1 VVLLDEIEKAHPDV
15 FNILL
20 QVLDEGR
27 LTDNYGRV
35 IDFKNAVVIMTSN
48 VGARDITSS
57 SKVGFETS
65 EDDELDYDRIKE
77 RVKEEI
83 DRTFAPEFLNRLD
96 DTIVFHPLS
105 REQIGMIVYILLRD
119 IEKRL
124 GEENLAIRLTEEA
137 VTFLVNVGYDTKFGA
152 RPLKRSIQRYIE
164 DPLSEKILMAEFTP
178 GDEIE
183 VLLADDEESLRFRAA
198 SQASAT

>member
-1 VVLLDEIEKAHPDV
+1 
-15 FNILL
+15 
-20 QVLDEGR
+20 
-27 LTDNYGRV
+27 
-35 IDFKNAVVIMTSN
+35 MTSN

-57 SKVGFETS
+57 SKMGFETS
-65 EDDELDYDRIKE
+65 EDDELDYERIKE

-96 DTIVFHPLS
+96 ETIVFHPLS
-105 REQIGMIVYILLRD
+105 REQIGKIVHILLRN
-119 IEKRL
+119 IQKRL
-124 GEENLAIRLTEEA
+124 GEEKLSISLNEEA
-137 VTFLVNVGYDTKFGA
+137 VAFLVNVGYDTKFGA

-164 DPLSEKILMAEFTP
+164 DPLSEKILMAEFAP